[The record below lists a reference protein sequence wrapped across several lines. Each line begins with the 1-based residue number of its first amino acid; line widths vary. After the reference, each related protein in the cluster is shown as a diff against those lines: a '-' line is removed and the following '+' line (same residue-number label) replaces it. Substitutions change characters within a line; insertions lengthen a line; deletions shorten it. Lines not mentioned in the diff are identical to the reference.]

1 MSPKDSAGE
10 IREQNLRKLQ
20 EHLEKLKKH
29 GGQPPAESPTESPAE
44 SSNRP
49 ADDARSEIERARE
62 QFARDFMQDFASW
75 DRLYPEDE
83 TTSSATALRDPAAD
97 CRLLGVSGEASQEE
111 IRRAFYSLA
120 KKHHPDTGG
129 DVAKFRELL
138 AAYRFLSAEP

>member
-29 GGQPPAESPTESPAE
+29 DGKPPIESPPQPEE
-44 SSNRP
+44 
-49 ADDARSEIERARE
+49 DARSEVERARA
-62 QFARDFMQDFASW
+62 QFTRDFMQDFASW

-83 TTSSATALRDPAAD
+83 TNPSVAALRDPAAD
-97 CRLLGVSGEASQEE
+97 CRLLGVSADATQEE
-111 IRRAFYSLA
+111 IRRAFHDLA

-129 DVAKFRELL
+129 DVAKFRDLM
-138 AAYRFLSAEP
+138 AAYRFLSAEQ